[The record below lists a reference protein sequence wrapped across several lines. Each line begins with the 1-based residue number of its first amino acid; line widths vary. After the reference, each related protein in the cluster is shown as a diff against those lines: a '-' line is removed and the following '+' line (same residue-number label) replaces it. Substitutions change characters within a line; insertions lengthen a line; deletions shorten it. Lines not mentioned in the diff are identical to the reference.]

1 MLLAASA
8 AVLVLAL
15 AFAVISSGHDVSNA
29 IAMPVRH
36 RTLTARTA
44 LVMAAVLNVLGVALV
59 ALLVPMQQATEN
71 LETLLPDPRTGLL
84 VVASALIVSIAWA
97 LLTWQRGLPASMG
110 AT

>member
-36 RTLTARTA
+36 RALTARTA

-59 ALLVPMQQATEN
+59 ALLVP
-71 LETLLPDPRTGLL
+71 P
-84 VVASALIVSIAWA
+84 
-97 LLTWQRGLPASMG
+97 LLTTGGRGLHDVAAG
-110 AT
+110 TRTVTI

>member
-36 RTLTARTA
+36 RALTARTA
-44 LVMAAVLNVLGVALV
+44 LVMAAVFNVLGVALATTSSPVRGSGSSVSRFSV
-59 ALLVPMQQATEN
+59 ACP
-71 LETLLPDPRTGLL
+71 PP
-84 VVASALIVSIAWA
+84 WA
-97 LLTWQRGLPASMG
+97 PP
-110 AT
+110 

>member
-36 RTLTARTA
+36 RALTAGTA

-59 ALLVPMQQATEN
+59 AAEVHRAFPQLLA
-71 LETLLPDPRTGLL
+71 R
-84 VVASALIVSIAWA
+84 
-97 LLTWQRGLPASMG
+97 R
-110 AT
+110 